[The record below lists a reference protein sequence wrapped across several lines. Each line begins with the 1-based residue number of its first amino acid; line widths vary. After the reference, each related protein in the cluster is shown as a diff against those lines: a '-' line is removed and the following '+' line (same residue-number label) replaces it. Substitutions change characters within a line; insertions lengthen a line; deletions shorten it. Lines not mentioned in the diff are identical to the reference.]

1 MAASDNT
8 TDSTTESASSKG
20 AAQTTSAADKG
31 KSSAAAPPRRRP
43 PVTVTAK
50 PTQAGLRAA
59 VQIREIDPWSALKI
73 SAIISAALFLVWMIA
88 VGTLYLVLEF
98 MNVWDRL
105 NSAFLEIV
113 DEGAA
118 GEIISAGQIFG
129 WTAAIG
135 FINMILF
142 TALLTLASFI
152 YNLASDL
159 VGGIEVTL
167 ADRD

>member
-1 MAASDNT
+1 MAASDHT
-8 TDSTTESASSKG
+8 TENKPDSTATKSGQSASTEK
-20 AAQTTSAADKG
+20 AKT
-31 KSSAAAPPRRRP
+31 APPRRRP

-50 PTQAGLRAA
+50 PTQAGLRAS
-59 VQIREIDPWSALKI
+59 VQIREIDPWSTLKL

-105 NSAFLEIV
+105 NSAFLDLV
-113 DEGAA
+113 DEGST
-118 GEIISAGQIFG
+118 GEIISAGQVFG

-152 YNLASDL
+152 YNLSSDL
-159 VGGIEVTL
+159 VGGVEVTL

>member
-1 MAASDNT
+1 MAASNHT
-8 TDSTTESASSKG
+8 AENKTDAASTKSGSEPGASEKS
-20 AAQTTSAADKG
+20 
-31 KSSAAAPPRRRP
+31 KSSGAAPPRRRP

-50 PTQAGLRAA
+50 PTQAGLRAS
-59 VQIREIDPWSALKI
+59 VQIREIDPWSTLKL

-88 VGTLYLVLEF
+88 VGTLYLILEF

-113 DEGAA
+113 DEGAT

-152 YNLASDL
+152 YNLSSDL
-159 VGGIEVTL
+159 VGGVEVTL